1 MAAGYADVP
10 RRVGTPR
17 NREALRPT
25 RRRACYLRR
34 LASPCDPSRDH
45 GQSSSDP
52 PTNAS
57 VMILFAL
64 GVALGVVIV
73 LWFLEFGRDL
83 EAEME
88 DAGL

>member
-1 MAAGYADVP
+1 
-10 RRVGTPR
+10 
-17 NREALRPT
+17 
-25 RRRACYLRR
+25 
-34 LASPCDPSRDH
+34 
-45 GQSSSDP
+45 
-52 PTNAS
+52 
-57 VMILFAL
+57 MILFAL